1 MIFRRK
7 KLKRLENEL
16 AAANVEKQRLN
27 NKIDTLML
35 DIQSQK
41 ELNSNTRNTPIIDSR
56 FLIPQQ
62 TTLKNSLSL
71 INKIAE
77 LLFEPMS
84 ASEGNNEDI
93 KNNQNEIAHLTNEL
107 LTISEQTNLNLEDV
121 VGLKQIANEIKSF
134 TDIIQSISAQ
144 TNLLALNAAIE
155 AARAGEHGRGFAVVA
170 DEVRS
175 LATKSK
181 NASEQISTLVQRI
194 DDRTTKIS
202 GQIEGLHASTLHASQ
217 SSKTL
222 NDSFNKTASNSQE
235 LTKVAYQSMAF
246 AHSASALL
254 ELNEW
259 RSHYLFRVLKGEP
272 NTTPIDIKET
282 GFGDWYYN
290 GTDNEFN
297 FREQPC
303 FINIGENLEKIINN
317 TNNLS
322 QALGENL
329 EKLVTLEV
337 NISLH
342 LQSVFDN
349 LNDLQ
354 TFLFKHIS

>member
-1 MIFRRK
+1 M
-7 KLKRLENEL
+7 
-16 AAANVEKQRLN
+16 
-27 NKIDTLML
+27 
-35 DIQSQK
+35 
-41 ELNSNTRNTPIIDSR
+41 
-56 FLIPQQ
+56 
-62 TTLKNSLSL
+62 
-71 INKIAE
+71 
-77 LLFEPMS
+77 
-84 ASEGNNEDI
+84 
-93 KNNQNEIAHLTNEL
+93 
-107 LTISEQTNLNLEDV
+107 
-121 VGLKQIANEIKSF
+121 
-134 TDIIQSISAQ
+134 
-144 TNLLALNAAIE
+144 
-155 AARAGEHGRGFAVVA
+155 
-170 DEVRS
+170 
-175 LATKSK
+175 
-181 NASEQISTLVQRI
+181 
-194 DDRTTKIS
+194 
-202 GQIEGLHASTLHASQ
+202 
-217 SSKTL
+217 
-222 NDSFNKTASNSQE
+222 
-235 LTKVAYQSMAF
+235 
-246 AHSASALL
+246 L

-290 GTDNEFN
+290 GADNEFN